1 MSERRK
7 ISVVD
12 VVATKTGGEKK
23 KKKKKEEEKS
33 KYWSLDKILN
43 LSELQYSGNSQDF

>member
-1 MSERRK
+1 MIKKRVSERRK

-23 KKKKKEEEKS
+23 KKKKRKKN
-33 KYWSLDKILN
+33 LN
-43 LSELQYSGNSQDF
+43 IEV